1 MSVLCL
7 NIFLAESFLKMLA
20 KSKSEMGGNFVL
32 DVAYVIKNQFREI
45 SEKKP
50 VKTICYYS
58 KKDLGNSE
66 CYRILGESL
75 DIMQEI
81 CKYYIEISRY
91 RDALGYIREGLDIT
105 QLHFSNRRISQFMLH
120 QISADLIAQSLTES
134 TTRLKL
140 AENLCNG
147 YENSRMIDIKNLT
160 FENMTD
166 LLGVK
171 NQISLNNMKML
182 NEIKLQEQARQQAD
196 AVVAKLDTGSL
207 VSRLNQ
213 IYTVLTENK
222 LLNSYCIDQL
232 IEAYFIVCNYL
243 KQFKL
248 TIELKTLV
256 KQLQRLLI
264 RKSSASSETASY
276 MYENWHVSE
285 FYCLVFEIDSNM
297 AGLNLGGL
305 LFFRRIIV
313 SYLEKLYLK
322 VYVICMG

>member
-1 MSVLCL
+1 
-7 NIFLAESFLKMLA
+7 
-20 KSKSEMGGNFVL
+20 
-32 DVAYVIKNQFREI
+32 
-45 SEKKP
+45 
-50 VKTICYYS
+50 
-58 KKDLGNSE
+58 
-66 CYRILGESL
+66 
-75 DIMQEI
+75 
-81 CKYYIEISRY
+81 
-91 RDALGYIREGLDIT
+91 
-105 QLHFSNRRISQFMLH
+105 
-120 QISADLIAQSLTES
+120 
-134 TTRLKL
+134 
-140 AENLCNG
+140 
-147 YENSRMIDIKNLT
+147 MIDINNLT

-182 NEIKLQEQARQQAD
+182 NEIKLQEQARQQTD

-285 FYCLVFEIDSNM
+285 FYCLVYEIDSNM
-297 AGLNLGGL
+297 AGLNLGG
-305 LFFRRIIV
+305 
-313 SYLEKLYLK
+313 
-322 VYVICMG
+322 